1 MAPVPGIPADY
12 FSSFKRLSVEGTKLA
27 SRKNNNPDQSSL
39 SLELLFGLVGEENHE
54 PSGSLG
60 STGNR
65 TSNGPGLERVR
76 EDLGPEQ
83 GSLAAPGSGPADK
96 GTPGGRLRGGTRESA
111 DIHVLGKDQRGSAN
125 LPDNDDLHQ
134 TAVRG
139 LEAGRGSASTD
150 DSRSGGSS
158 GVERDGVRQQPSSL
172 AVLDADGGDLDAE
185 NRAGLDRAV
194 TSPGSLSREDRPAKG
209 GLLVVFAP
217 SGQVLVP
224 SGKKARAQ
232 ANMAAIELMQALDVA
247 GRYATA
253 AEQEVMAQWS
263 SWGAVPE
270 IFESWRE
277 EWSPERAKLQS
288 LLSESERGAAAAT
301 TVNAHYTDPA
311 IATAM
316 WTALARAG
324 FTGGPVLEPGC
335 GSGNFIGLAPSSA
348 RMVGVELDPV
358 TAKIAA
364 YLYPNS
370 QVRAEGLE
378 KAALPEN
385 SFHATIG
392 NVPFGNFSVFD
403 ARHNPNGLNI
413 HNYFIAK
420 SLRLTAPGGYVAVVT
435 SAFTMDA
442 AGTKARREIARYGD
456 LVGAVRL
463 PAKAFSRV
471 SGTEVVADVLILR
484 RRPDVSV
491 PDEHAINAWVE
502 TATTGATH
510 KSTGEIVDVSINKY
524 FADHPEN
531 VLGEVI
537 VGQGQYNELTVS
549 VRERAG
555 VDLAAAVESRLS
567 AIVDAA
573 KNIGLEYA
581 PVPAITAQQSQEV
594 FAPGLTVT
602 AAAGKV
608 RVGSMRINGGGDGV
622 ERRTA
627 DGLWEAWVRPRGNKV
642 TLNEIKALVELKTH
656 ARAVIETQRHGAPLE
671 ERDSARQALN
681 VAYDNYYSHFG
692 AINRFT
698 LGPERKASK
707 AQIGKRLKEAESS
720 WRESLPAD
728 LSARER
734 SKHEVPEY
742 VQAQWIQDAS
752 EPIPGAKVQDH
763 LVFLGG
769 DADLGVLLALESFD
783 DDTQTAKK
791 TAVFSQDVVAVTPR
805 RDSAESPA
813 DALAI
818 CLDEHREVRLDRIAE
833 LLGVDEDTAR
843 ERLGTL
849 VFDEPGTGNLVAGVT
864 YLSGNVRTKLAI
876 AREHYE
882 VDSRFGINVDL
893 LSAVMPEDIEG
904 HEINIRPGVRYISE
918 GDYVAFCEEVFQVTP
933 TVSADP
939 VDQAWE
945 VKGPP
950 KSKFDAVVQFQYGT
964 DDRSPTQLLT
974 LVMNNRSVSVKR
986 TVEDL
991 EGNKRQVED
1000 VKATMEA
1007 REKANTI
1014 SDAFAVWALA
1024 DPDRATRI
1032 VASYNEA
1039 FNSYVQPDYTAMGEA
1054 MAFPGLGTQFNPH
1067 AYQRTAVARI
1077 LNEPSCL
1084 LDHVVGAGKT
1094 GTMIMAT
1101 MELRRTGIARKPWIV
1116 VPNHLVSQVA
1126 REFNEWYPMAN
1137 VLPIP
1142 AGEGPDARRKWVA
1155 ASAASDW
1162 DAVIAPYSVF
1172 GKIEVDPNKS
1182 KVWLEEEISELRAAK
1197 DLPSDGEKDRV
1208 RTKKLEAAIK
1218 RLEVR
1223 HEKLISNKDIG
1234 TTFEET
1240 GCDYLFVDE
1249 AHNFKNLRRS
1259 SDFQEL
1265 GHVGSQRASDIDY
1278 KLRSLRELKTEIAVR
1293 SGVNPLTY
1301 QPAVATFA
1309 TGTPVANSM
1318 AEMWV
1323 MQRYLRPDLLASA
1336 KLHSVD
1342 SWGNQ
1347 FTRAQTRMELTP
1359 AGDSYKPVNRLVKFV
1374 NVHELLKL
1382 NQQFTSTV
1390 TSEDITAALPSIAG
1404 GARRAI
1410 SRPASDQVV
1419 DYMKELAYRANNLPT
1434 DPSEDNLLKIMN
1446 DGRAAALDGRLKD
1459 LDADEDGGRATMVAA
1474 EIIRIHNLT
1483 KDRVYTDKLGDT
1495 SPIPGGLQ
1503 LVFCDRSIPR
1513 ADGSFSMY
1521 EAVAAE
1527 LVAAGMGREKIS
1539 FIHDAEDD
1547 AAKDRLFARARAGQV
1562 SVLIG
1567 STERMGT
1574 GTNVQLRC
1582 IAIHHMDIPWRPAD
1596 IEQREGRAI
1605 RQGNQN
1611 SEVEIVN
1618 YITEGTFDQRMWS
1631 VVARKAAFIGQ
1642 VKNGKLDAREVDDV
1656 SSDFVLMAGEMQALA
1671 SGDERMI
1678 QYANLAN
1685 DVATL
1690 ESLQRSFW
1698 DTRKA
1703 LTREQHQLEAFEKTA
1718 NEHQRIWA
1726 EVLPTLKDTSGDNF
1740 SMDVAGKSFTA
1751 RVEAGNALKHQI
1763 GNVLVAFRGGDA
1775 KVVQAGQL
1783 GGTGVMLRREFNG
1796 TRIEFDGLP
1805 EISVVVSDTSLSE
1818 GVDPAGLIRRMEN
1831 VLGSLEE
1838 HIDRSQTRTT
1848 ESRVRVDQIA
1858 AALKHEFPRQKD
1870 LDEAKAKME
1879 ALGDDLGLNMATD
1892 PDDALN
1898 LEQATEVTT
1907 LDGAELTQLYKDT
1920 ASVRGRDLR
1929 VGDVVSGVGKA
1940 GTWRVTAGGQ
1950 WDIELAKA
1958 GASDSTD
1965 ESTLSLRGNDEVV
1978 LITRDHSALNEM
1990 ERMLLNV
1997 PETDLVVWD
2006 RRVPADGHQV
2016 SMWGRPMRYERQ
2028 HWITTHDAEPE
2039 LLTGELVR
2047 DEPLWIITD
2056 SQGKQNRV
2064 EVRGY
2069 GQLPTPVILH
2079 NVRDPEAEA
2088 LEAVARAVREA
2099 EDAETLR
2106 KSDLLPGDTLLEDVP
2121 ELGHR
2126 GDVISFHRYGSY
2138 SLVDPHSGMER
2149 KLGHYKPQRVK
2160 VQEGRKLAEHE
2171 IAALYENGLT
2181 FDVNELRVG
2190 DVVVSTEVDRK
2201 ATIKNDVVIT
2211 SVNRGGLVGL
2221 TYRPVDEPRAESTS
2235 CKRKSGADV
2244 TVLSRRYGALDNVE
2258 RAKLRAPGKVTELRL
2273 RDLSPEVYGSWVG
2286 FEGYLNMDKSY
2297 GSNRFHIGQ
2306 LIEVKERPTVG
2317 PRGDFTWEATV
2328 ETTDGSRKRVGF
2340 YGPHVQTVLWDGDL
2354 PERPIDRI
2362 GMTLEPEAVA
2372 QSSLE
2377 LPAPEP
2383 SATAEPSTLAA
2394 ADAALE
2400 SLPAVMAGSGNE
2412 VNQVMRGHVFYP
2424 VAGFT
2429 EAEGLSDRQ
2438 QLVREH
2444 FFLGGNDWWVTEYD
2458 QESKIATGF
2467 TVLNGD
2473 APNGEYGD
2481 FSLEELEQFR
2491 RGLGVIERDLHW
2503 EPVTLAQARSNKYP
2517 DVFPPERSLDSGAA
2531 GQEFLDS
2538 HLSVTTVELPAPTSE
2553 KEPEL
2558 AGAAATVDV
2567 VAGPRAVTSSG
2578 EEAVDVL
2585 VPEPQVPAE
2594 PLTDARI
2601 VRIAHTKDGSLV
2613 SNTDKADTATVS
2625 LLKEQGF
2632 KWSARIGSWYL
2643 NRGWKTETRDS
2654 RVRGLAMGLAAQGRA
2669 FAFEPAIGERLVST
2683 LTAGDLVRITDEQH
2697 LIISDTGLNTGRPL
2711 TGYGEVIGRVASNP
2725 ARYGGAV
2732 ELVVSNDDR
2741 EYSLRFRGK
2750 TGEERTVDVLGD
2762 DQAIQWGERS
2772 STDRAQL
2779 GVWLDRNV
2787 GVPVGEVTAGSVVS
2801 LTART
2806 FDLETLRDTVSES
2819 FQRVTVLSTHPG
2831 EGGDLTLWTVQGEVD
2846 PEPVMLQMGEFHDG
2860 NAVIHSWG
2868 DDDFAA
2874 ITDKAPTVLKTTMD
2888 TVLNGDYVS
2897 VEGAEPQTE
2906 GSRLSRHL
2914 VLNGKLVSAEDTYD
2928 GRVEVT
2934 LSTDQGIQTVYANGE
2949 LPDIEVIRIIEP
2961 DNESTTSSTASEEPE
2976 PVDEA
2981 IHHDAAAEATSTE
2994 NSVVAEVVEPVPAP
3008 AEDATAKTPE
3018 EMTERRKTNVRPV
3031 LAVRKGDVLVN
3042 NAGTRVE
3049 VLAMARDGYQ
3059 VMLDIMRLGSSQDPQ
3074 QITVPTSQRFCVE
3087 EADPMMNQGRSQ
3099 APEVDHAVD
3108 PLVGTESPDIG
3119 MN

>member
-1 MAPVPGIPADY
+1 M
-12 FSSFKRLSVEGTKLA
+12 
-27 SRKNNNPDQSSL
+27 
-39 SLELLFGLVGEENHE
+39 
-54 PSGSLG
+54 
-60 STGNR
+60 
-65 TSNGPGLERVR
+65 
-76 EDLGPEQ
+76 
-83 GSLAAPGSGPADK
+83 
-96 GTPGGRLRGGTRESA
+96 
-111 DIHVLGKDQRGSAN
+111 
-125 LPDNDDLHQ
+125 
-134 TAVRG
+134 
-139 LEAGRGSASTD
+139 
-150 DSRSGGSS
+150 
-158 GVERDGVRQQPSSL
+158 
-172 AVLDADGGDLDAE
+172 
-185 NRAGLDRAV
+185 
-194 TSPGSLSREDRPAKG
+194 
-209 GLLVVFAP
+209 
-217 SGQVLVP
+217 LVP

-253 AEQEVMAQWS
+253 AEQEVLAQWS

-277 EWSPERAKLQS
+277 EWSPERSRLES

-316 WTALARAG
+316 WTALGRAG

-358 TAKIAA
+358 TARIAS

-484 RRPDVSV
+484 RRPDESV

-510 KSTGEIVDVSINKY
+510 KTTGEIVDVSINKY

-573 KNIGLEYA
+573 KNTALEYA

-594 FAPGLTVT
+594 FAPGLTVR
-602 AAAGKV
+602 AAVGKV
-608 RVGSMRINGGGDGV
+608 RVGSMRINGVGDGV

-642 TLNEIKALVELKTH
+642 TLTEIKALVDLKSH
-656 ARAVIETQRHGAPLE
+656 ARAVIESQRHGAPLE
-671 ERDSARQALN
+671 DRDSARQALN
-681 VAYDNYYSHFG
+681 VAYDNYSFHFG
-692 AINRFT
+692 PINRFT
-698 LGPERKASK
+698 LGPERQASK
-707 AQIGKRLKEAESS
+707 AHIGKRLKEAESS

-734 SKHEVPEY
+734 SRHDVPEY

-752 EPIPGAKVQDH
+752 EPIPGTKVQEH

-783 DDTQTAKK
+783 DDTQKAKK
-791 TAVFSQDVVAVTPR
+791 TAVFSQDVVAVTPQ

-818 CLDEHREVRLDRIAE
+818 CLDEHRVVRLDRIAE

-876 AREHYE
+876 ARQHYE
-882 VDSRFGINVDL
+882 VDTRFGVNVDL
-893 LSAVMPEDIEG
+893 LSSVMPEDIEG

-986 TVEDL
+986 TIEDL

-1024 DPDRATRI
+1024 DPDRAARI

-1240 GCDYLFVDE
+1240 GADYLFVDE

-1278 KLRSLRELKTEIAVR
+1278 KLRSLRELKTEVAVR

-1323 MQRYLRPDLLASA
+1323 MQRYLRPDLLAAA

-1342 SWGNQ
+1342 AWGNQ

-1390 TSEDITAALPSIAG
+1390 TSDDITAALPSIAG

-1419 DYMKELAYRANNLPT
+1419 DYMKELAHRANNLPT

-1459 LDADEDGGRATMVAA
+1459 LDGDEDGGRATMVAA
-1474 EIIRIHNLT
+1474 EIIRVHNLT

-1527 LVAAGMGREKIS
+1527 LVEAGMEREKIS

-1582 IAIHHMDIPWRPAD
+1582 TAIHHMDIPWRPAD

-1726 EVLPTLKDTSGDNF
+1726 DVLPTLKDTSGENF
-1740 SMDVAGKSFTA
+1740 SMVVAGKTLTA

-1775 KVVQAGQL
+1775 KVVPAGQL

-1796 TRIEFDGLP
+1796 TRIEFVGLP
-1805 EISVVVSDTSLSE
+1805 EISVFVSDSSLSE
-1818 GVDPAGLIRRMEN
+1818 GVDSAGLIRRMEN

-1838 HIDRSQTRTT
+1838 HIGRSQTRTT

-1858 AALKHEFPRQKD
+1858 VALKHEFPRQKD

-1879 ALGDDLGLNMATD
+1879 ALGDDLGLNMATA

-1940 GTWRVTAGGQ
+1940 GTWRVTASGQ
-1950 WDIELAKA
+1950 WDVELAKA

-1990 ERMLLNV
+1990 ECMLLNV

-2047 DEPLWIITD
+2047 DEPLWIVTD
-2056 SQGKQNRV
+2056 SHGKQSRV

-2069 GQLPTPVILH
+2069 GQLATPVILH

-2099 EDAETLR
+2099 EDAATLR

-2190 DVVVSTEVDRK
+2190 DVVVSTEIDRK

-2211 SVNRGGLVGL
+2211 SVNRGGLVGIR
-2221 TYRPVDEPRAESTS
+2221 YRPVDEPRAESTS

-2306 LIEVKERPTVG
+2306 LIEVKERPTMG

-2362 GMTLEPEAVA
+2362 GMTLEPETVT

-2394 ADAALE
+2394 AAALE
-2400 SLPAVMAGSGNE
+2400 SLPAVTASSGNE
-2412 VNQVMRGHVFYP
+2412 VNQVMRGHAFYP
-2424 VAGFT
+2424 ASSFT
-2429 EAEGLSDRQ
+2429 EQEGLSDRQ

-2458 QESKIATGF
+2458 QESKITTGF

-2503 EPVTLAQARSNKYP
+2503 EPVTLAQARSSKYP
-2517 DVFPPERSLDSGAA
+2517 DVFPPERSLDSAAA

-2553 KEPEL
+2553 KGPEL
-2558 AGAAATVDV
+2558 TGAAATVDPV
-2567 VAGPRAVTSSG
+2567 IAPRAITSSG
-2578 EEAVDVL
+2578 EEPVDVL
-2585 VPEPQVPAE
+2585 TPEPQVPAE

-2601 VRIAHTKDGSLV
+2601 VKIAHTKNGSLV
-2613 SNTDKADTATVS
+2613 TNTDKADTATVS

-2632 KWSARIGSWYL
+2632 KWSARISSWYL

-2669 FAFEPAIGERLVST
+2669 FAFEPAVGERLIST
-2683 LTAGDLVRITDEQH
+2683 LTAGDLVRIADEQH

-2711 TGYGEVIGRVASNP
+2711 TGYGEVIGRVASTP

-2732 ELVVSNDDR
+2732 EIVVSNDER

-2750 TGEERTVDVLGD
+2750 TGEERTVEVLSA

-2787 GVPVGEVTAGSVVS
+2787 GVPIEEVTAGSVVS

-2806 FDLETLRDTVSES
+2806 FDLETLRDIVSES

-2846 PEPVMLQMGEFHDG
+2846 PAPVILQVGEFHDG

-2897 VEGAEPQTE
+2897 VEGAAPHTV

-2914 VLNGKLVSAEDTYD
+2914 ILNGTLVSAEDARD
-2928 GRVEVT
+2928 GRVEITV
-2934 LSTDQGIQTVYANGE
+2934 STDQELQSVYANGD
-2949 LPDIEVIRIIEP
+2949 LPDIDVIRIIKPEIEP
-2961 DNESTTSSTASEEPE
+2961 TPTVAAVPAQNPE
-2976 PVDEA
+2976 PVQA
-2981 IHHDAAAEATSTE
+2981 RATAGPTQEEESMSTE
-2994 NSVVAEVVEPVPAP
+2994 TTGMPNVVEEEPVAVEEAQPNAP
-3008 AEDATAKTPE
+3008 IEVAVN
-3018 EMTERRKTNVRPV
+3018 RKTNIRPV
-3031 LAVRKGDVLVN
+3031 LGVRTGDILVN
-3042 NAGTRVE
+3042 NAGIRVE
-3049 VLAMARDGYQ
+3049 VLALERDGYE
-3059 VMLDIMRLGSSQDPQ
+3059 VSLGIRRLDSSQDPQ
-3074 QITVPTSQRFCVE
+3074 RITVPTNQRFRVE
-3087 EADPMMNQGRSQ
+3087 EPEPETEQGVGQ
-3099 APEVDHAVD
+3099 APSVDHTVD
-3108 PLVGTESPDIG
+3108 PITEATDPRIG
-3119 MN
+3119 LN